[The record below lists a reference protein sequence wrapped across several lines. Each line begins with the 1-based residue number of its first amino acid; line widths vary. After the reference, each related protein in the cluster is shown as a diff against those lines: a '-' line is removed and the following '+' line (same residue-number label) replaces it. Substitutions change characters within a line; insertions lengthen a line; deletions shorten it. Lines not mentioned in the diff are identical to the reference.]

1 MKNDDILNSRLYTIV
16 NYITYFF
23 VTNILFLL
31 MISPLIIYWIIF
43 ENNMSSA
50 VLLLLSILLGP
61 AITTLL
67 SIMGKL
73 IRERDISPVKDFFHF
88 YKLNLLQ
95 SLLVAI
101 VVNMLIS
108 IVYFDI
114 NYFSSNGNKGM
125 TYLFLFMLVLILL
138 NTFYIYPIISRYN
151 LKFVD
156 LFKISISLMYKKF
169 YISLSSVSII
179 IIVLGLLRFTKLSLI
194 GLLFG
199 ASIISYI
206 VIKIQ
211 IKTLDGLEEK
221 ITHMYN

>member
-1 MKNDDILNSRLYTIV
+1 MKNDDILNSRLYTII

-23 VTNILFLL
+23 ITNVLFLL
-31 MISPLIIYWIIF
+31 MISPLIIYWIVF
-43 ENNMSSA
+43 KNNISSA
-50 VLLLLSILLGP
+50 ILLLLSILLGP

-95 SLLVAI
+95 SLLTAI
-101 VVNMLIS
+101 VVNIVIS

-125 TYLFLFMLVLILL
+125 TYVFLCMLVFILL
-138 NTFYIYPIISRYN
+138 ITFYIYPIISRYN
-151 LKFVD
+151 LKLID
-156 LFKISISLMYKKF
+156 LLKMSIRLMCKKF
-169 YISLSSVSII
+169 YISISSISMI

-199 ASIISYI
+199 GSIIAYI
-206 VIKIQ
+206 IMKIQ
-211 IKTLDGLEEK
+211 IKTLDGLEEE